1 MKNKPVLFSPF
12 LLAHV
17 YIFIKNSTLH
27 FVLFDVY
34 SKPELSEIRLIYAK
48 LGKHVALGR
57 AELVIQPF

>member
-1 MKNKPVLFSPF
+1 MKNEPVLFSLF
-12 LLAHV
+12 LLTHV

-27 FVLFDVY
+27 FVLLYVH
-34 SKPELSEIRLIYAK
+34 SKPELSEIRLIYPK